1 MFRLF
6 ECCAL
11 SFFERFV
18 LSFSLKIERFVSDS
32 AEIWICGLY
41 IEVSKNVG
49 KTIVLIDQLD
59 ALSQYLSSNRDYVN
73 TYIQLIESLKNRHN
87 IRVIVSIR
95 EYDLN
100 YDFSFHAYKNNIK
113 IQVSEL
119 HDKDVESV
127 LSKLKLA
134 KGDLTGTLF
143 SLLRNPNNLDVFCR
157 IYNNKTK
164 AHEIK
169 TLQDLYVELWKQ
181 LIQNPKIDKN
191 KLKEFLYPQIRN

>member
-1 MFRLF
+1 MLF
-6 ECCAL
+6 
-11 SFFERFV
+11 
-18 LSFSLKIERFVSDS
+18 
-32 AEIWICGLY
+32 
-41 IEVSKNVG
+41 
-49 KTIVLIDQLD
+49 
-59 ALSQYLSSNRDYVN
+59 SQYLSSNRDYVN

-134 KGDLTGTLF
+134 KET
-143 SLLRNPNNLDVFCR
+143 
-157 IYNNKTK
+157 
-164 AHEIK
+164 
-169 TLQDLYVELWKQ
+169 
-181 LIQNPKIDKN
+181 
-191 KLKEFLYPQIRN
+191 